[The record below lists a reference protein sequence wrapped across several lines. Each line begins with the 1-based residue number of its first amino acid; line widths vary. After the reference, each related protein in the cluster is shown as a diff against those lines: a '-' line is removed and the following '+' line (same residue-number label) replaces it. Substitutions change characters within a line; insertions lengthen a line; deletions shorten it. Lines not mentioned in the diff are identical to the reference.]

1 MPSQRPLSLENLRT
15 FDAVARHL
23 SFSAAGDE
31 LHLTQS
37 AISRRVSAL
46 ERELGAPLFARD
58 TRRVELTDVG
68 ETLRQAVQP
77 ALERLD
83 RTVRRIRSVSHRR
96 HVSVATFASFA
107 TLWLLPRLASFQQA
121 HPDIDIRMS
130 ATDQNIDLDDP
141 EMDLVLRYA
150 QPSKVPPHA
159 ERLFG
164 EVVSPVASPLLASLV
179 EAQRARGLTQMSDLQ
194 HHALLDQDAG
204 PPGQAWLRWEHWL
217 SEKQL
222 DQLEPKRWNTL
233 NYSHQLIQAAAAGQ
247 GVALGRLPL
256 IHDVLERRELV
267 EPFGAAGRLATPMAY
282 WLIPLPGARLRPEL
296 TAFFQWLRTEALRTR
311 EAMGEL

>member
-23 SFSAAGDE
+23 SFSAAADE

-77 ALERLD
+77 ALERVD
-83 RTVRRIRSVSHRR
+83 RTVQRIRSVSHRR

-107 TLWLLPRLASFQQA
+107 TLWLLPRMAAFQLA
-121 HPDIDIRMS
+121 HPDIDIRIS
-130 ATDQNIDLDDP
+130 ATDHSIDLDDP
-141 EMDLVLRYA
+141 EMDLVLRYTH
-150 QPSKVPPHA
+150 PSKVPPHA
-159 ERLFG
+159 ERMFG
-164 EVVSPVASPLLASLV
+164 EVISPVASPMLTSLAK
-179 EAQRARGLTQMSDLQ
+179 ARRAPGLTQMSDLQ

-204 PPGQAWLRWEHWL
+204 HPSQGWLRWEHWL
-217 SEKQL
+217 SDMQL
-222 DQLEPKRWNTL
+222 DHLEPKRWNTL

-267 EPFGAAGRLATPMAY
+267 EPFGPAGRLVTPLAY
-282 WLIPLPGARLRPEL
+282 WLIPLPGARFRPEL
-296 TAFFQWLRTEALRTR
+296 TAFLQWLRAEAANTR
-311 EAMGEL
+311 KAMGEP